1 MIKILI
7 VLGLIVLSTQKHGKS
22 IECGELDFANCANKV
37 NCRWGDN
44 ETNGQCFDAVY
55 KNLGSRR
62 VISQSVIFDNDD
74 QCDKLIK
81 SGDFIARKTFT
92 NKYFRSWCGIFNIN
106 AIKINNKF
114 YYDSDVLDPAETAN
128 SAIIYPAAREGT
140 ALLYTNRYFRGDS
153 WVAAGPTKLN
163 GQVIRSIALG
173 LNTRL
178 SLYDRKGRSV
188 APYLSIPYDSP
199 ILMNQDVANIGIEN
213 VLHAKRIEYILLEDM
228 N

>member
-92 NKYFRSWCGIFNIN
+92 NKYFRSWCEYSISMLLKLI
-106 AIKINNKF
+106 
-114 YYDSDVLDPAETAN
+114 TN
-128 SAIIYPAAREGT
+128 STMIQMSST
-140 ALLYTNRYFRGDS
+140 LQKLLIRLLFTLQLEKELLFS
-153 WVAAGPTKLN
+153 IPTDTSEE
-163 GQVIRSIALG
+163 ILG
-173 LNTRL
+173 LL
-178 SLYDRKGRSV
+178 
-188 APYLSIPYDSP
+188 
-199 ILMNQDVANIGIEN
+199 QDQLN
-213 VLHAKRIEYILLEDM
+213 
-228 N
+228 